1 MANEIQQDNDYQKPI
16 SIREAMI
23 HIQNAEYVLPGIQRK
38 FTWDI
43 PRIEALFDSIMQG
56 YPINTLMLWKI
67 TDPDIKRNYP
77 FFEFLRNYKERFSTE
92 NPPMTRPLLED
103 KYAVLQAYTSD
114 SLEHMAHMLKASD
127 GQIMRHPRLS
137 NNCI

>member
-67 TDPDIKRNYP
+67 TDPDIKRKAFRCLVWVSGSGGGGAGRVVWGYGYHVVVH
-77 FFEFLRNYKERFSTE
+77 R
-92 NPPMTRPLLED
+92 RP
-103 KYAVLQAYTSD
+103 ATA
-114 SLEHMAHMLKASD
+114 
-127 GQIMRHPRLS
+127 
-137 NNCI
+137 